1 MMSGAKN
8 IVKNMIQAIGN
19 VGKSVLR
26 GEHMQRW
33 EAFNNIFGTNDS
45 LEKQINQIYEI
56 MLLEHRRDKNF
67 DENKLRKLAEEW
79 LKEEDMA

>member
-1 MMSGAKN
+1 
-8 IVKNMIQAIGN
+8 
-19 VGKSVLR
+19 
-26 GEHMQRW
+26 MQRW